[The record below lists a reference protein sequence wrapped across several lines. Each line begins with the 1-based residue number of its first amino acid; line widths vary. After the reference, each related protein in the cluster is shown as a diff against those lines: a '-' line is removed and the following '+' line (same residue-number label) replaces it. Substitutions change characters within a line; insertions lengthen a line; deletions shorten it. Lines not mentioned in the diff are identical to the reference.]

1 VEDGMIATNRK
12 TPVVAL
18 ENHTKWPTR
27 MLLPFVRRIAK
38 EEFPGT
44 RPTNYR
50 TKVTVRVIYNRAGK
64 DLNYCTGY
72 AHLNS
77 SRCTVRVPF
86 PHPGKVFPVIDFCH
100 VVGHEFGHCRGLEH
114 KDMGW
119 QHGGSCR
126 RGTYS
131 GDHYA
136 WAKALPVPVVTK
148 PPKPTT
154 AEKRLAKL
162 KAAETAVLVWTRKH
176 KLATTKLKLWTRKAR
191 ALAKLVAES
200 PEPTVEPLAEAA
212 CGVDTLS
219 PPVVSS

>member
-1 VEDGMIATNRK
+1 M
-12 TPVVAL
+12 TPKVTI
-18 ENHTKWPTR
+18 ENETRWPTR
-27 MLLPFVRRIAK
+27 MLLPFVRRIAR

-44 RPTNYR
+44 TVANTRR
-50 TKVTVRVIYNRAGK
+50 GVVVRVVYNRAGK
-64 DLNYCTGY
+64 TFNYCTGY
-72 AHLNS
+72 AHYNS
-77 SRCTVRVPF
+77 SRCLVRVPF

-100 VVGHEFGHCRGLEH
+100 VVGHEFGHCRGLKH

-131 GDHYA
+131 GEHYA
-136 WAKALPVPVVTK
+136 WAKALPVPVLLVK
-148 PPKPTT
+148 AKPTL

-162 KAAETAVLVWTRKH
+162 KTAEAAVLTWTRKH
-176 KLATTKLKLWTRKAR
+176 KLAVTKLRLWTKKAR
-191 ALAKLVAES
+191 ALAKLVSETPAES
-200 PEPTVEPLAEAA
+200 AETLAEAA